1 MADTVAPMITDS
13 VTQVNT
19 KILGDAPAQ
28 AMGTLY
34 QTAAATSGIALQ
46 NAVHA
51 QNNQYALNNAATTE
65 GVNLLYTSPTA
76 ASAAASTKIDSGFEG
91 VMARL
96 DGLILNARTVG
107 GRQ

>member
-1 MADTVAPMITDS
+1 MITDS

-19 KILGDAPAQ
+19 KVLGDAPAQ

-34 QTAAATSGIALQ
+34 QTAAATSGIAIQ

-51 QNNQYALNNAATTE
+51 QNNQYALNNATTIE
-65 GVNLLYTSPTA
+65 GINLLYTSPTA
-76 ASAAASTKIDSGFEG
+76 ASAAATTKIDAGFEG
-91 VMARL
+91 IMARL
-96 DGLILNARTVG
+96 DGLIINARTIS

>member
-1 MADTVAPMITDS
+1 MAIVSEQVTDS

-19 KILGDAPAQ
+19 KLLGEAPAQ

-34 QTAAATSGIALQ
+34 QTAAAAAGIALQ

-51 QNNQYALNNAATTE
+51 QNNQNAINNAATTE

-76 ASAAASTKIDSGFEG
+76 ASAAAATKIDAGFEG
-91 VMARL
+91 VMAKL
-96 DGLILNARTVG
+96 SGLILNTRTL
-107 GRQ
+107 R

>member
-1 MADTVAPMITDS
+1 MADTVAPIITDS

-19 KILGDAPAQ
+19 KVLGDAPAQ
-28 AMGTLY
+28 AMATLF
-34 QTAAATSGIALQ
+34 QTAGATSGLALQ

-76 ASAAASTKIDSGFEG
+76 ASAAAATKLDAGFEG
-91 VMARL
+91 MMARL

-107 GRQ
+107 GR

>member
-1 MADTVAPMITDS
+1 MPVNDQITDS

-19 KILGDAPAQ
+19 KVLGEAPAQ

-34 QTAAATSGIALQ
+34 QTASASAGIALQ

-76 ASAAASTKIDSGFEG
+76 ASAAASTKIDAGFEG
-91 VMARL
+91 VLAKL
-96 DGLILNARTVG
+96 DGLILNSRNL
-107 GRQ
+107 R

>member
-1 MADTVAPMITDS
+1 MPATVNDQITDS

-19 KILGDAPAQ
+19 KVLGDAPAQ

-34 QTAAATSGIALQ
+34 QTASATAGLAMQ

-51 QNNQYALNNAATTE
+51 QNNQYAINNAATTE

-76 ASAAASTKIDSGFEG
+76 ASAAASTKIDAGFEG
-91 VMARL
+91 VLAKL
-96 DGLILNARTVG
+96 DGLILNMNSLR
-107 GRQ
+107 